1 MSGTGAEVE
10 MSAFAQPARSYDQRE
25 NERIVVTLPGKL
37 FVPAEEATLDCTV
50 VNLSVGGAGIH
61 CPEPPPLDA
70 FVVLYVDGF
79 GRFEGVTT
87 RFVKGELGLKF
98 ICKDAKRKR
107 LEQKLTDFVKE
118 GMKYVTRLRRYSRA
132 ATSSEISHFTYADG
146 EPMPCEVQD
155 ISIQGALLK
164 TTARPAIG
172 ELVQL
177 GQTHGWVVRHHENG
191 IGVQF
196 QQRPQYGQTDG
207 R

>member
-1 MSGTGAEVE
+1 MSTI
-10 MSAFAQPARSYDQRE
+10 AQSVRSEDQRSS
-25 NERIVVTLPGKL
+25 ERIVATLAGKL

-50 VNLSVGGAGIH
+50 VNLSVGGAGIY
-61 CPEPPPLDA
+61 CLEPPPLDA
-70 FVVLYVDGF
+70 FIVLCIDGF
-79 GRFEGVTT
+79 GRFEGITT

-98 ICKDAKRKR
+98 ICKHAKRKR
-107 LEQKLTDFVKE
+107 LEQDLTGFVKE
-118 GMKYVTRLRRYSRA
+118 GLKGVTRLRRYPRA
-132 ATSSEISHFTYADG
+132 AASSEISHFTCADG
-146 EPMPCEVQD
+146 EPVPCEVHD
-155 ISIQGALLK
+155 VSFQGALLK

-177 GQTHGWVVRHHENG
+177 GQTRGWVVRHHENG